1 MRKKELPNEYKLIL
15 LCARIETNNSLNQK
29 IIELLNTPLDW
40 SKIIEISSYQRVTP
54 FLYYNLNKLNLQDI
68 LSQPAVLTMRNHYYA
83 NLQRNLTIEKEI
95 SRVLK
100 ETNLKGISFVPFKGL
115 ALLQSLYSLNLG
127 LRIMDDVDILIKKN
141 EFQKVYDILIQSGYC
156 YNADTKETHEKY
168 QYEFL
173 FSKTLPSRLN
183 LFIEIHTLLNPP
195 RPYEIKLPHLW
206 QRLQEKTLL
215 KEELRCL
222 SDEDMFLS
230 LAMHLRRHTRRLN
243 LKFIIDIAELLNN
256 TDKLDWQYIMK
267 TAQNNRV
274 ATAVYFSI
282 YISQELFNT
291 NFPFNEAGSNETFGP
306 ICVIARSETTKQS
319 LRVLKGIFSECSP
332 GATKKSLIRFVLNK
346 HNFFSLKRWQ
356 GTALRILLFDR
367 FIDFFFYLWQVCL
380 WERFLSGIARHF
392 NQDKQSQAAKMII
405 ADDKKTKK

>member
-1 MRKKELPNEYKLIL
+1 LPNEYKLVL
-15 LCARIETNNSLNQK
+15 LCARININNSLNQEIK
-29 IIELLNTPLDW
+29 KLLNNPLDW
-40 SKIIEISSYQRVTP
+40 SKIIEISSCQRVTP
-54 FLYYNLNKLNLQDI
+54 FLYYNLNKFNLQDI
-68 LSQPAVLTMRNHYYA
+68 LSQPAGLTIKNYYYA
-83 NLQRNLTIEKEI
+83 NLQRNLIIEKEI

-100 ETNLKGISFVPFKGL
+100 ETNLKEISFIPFKGL
-115 ALLQSLYSLNLG
+115 ALLQSLYSLNPG
-127 LRIMDDVDILIKKN
+127 LRIMDDVDILIKKD
-141 EFQKVYDILIQSGYC
+141 EFQKVYDILIQSGYR
-156 YNADTKETHEKY
+156 YDADTKKTHEKY

-206 QRLQEKTLL
+206 QGLKEKTVSGE
-215 KEELRCL
+215 KMRCL

-256 TDKLDWQYIMK
+256 ADKLDWQYIIK
-267 TAQNNRV
+267 SAKDNRV
-274 ATAVYFSI
+274 VTAVYFSI
-282 YISQELFNT
+282 YISQELFNMT
-291 NFPFNEAGSNETFGP
+291 ISPKILDAF
-306 ICVIARSETTKQS
+306 C
-319 LRVLKGIFSECSP
+319 P

-356 GTALRILLFDR
+356 GTALRFLLFDR

-380 WERFLSGIARHF
+380 CERILSDITRQRL
-392 NQDKQSQAAKMII
+392 NQDNKSHAARMPTP
-405 ADDKKTKK
+405 ANENTKK